1 MHDGSAGNK
10 VQEVDTGRLLIR
22 QLTHSDDEFILRL
35 LNEKAFLH
43 FIGDKGVRTR
53 EDARNYLTN
62 GPMASYAAHGFGLF
76 LVIEK
81 SSGAPVG
88 MCGLLRRDDQAHPDI
103 GFAFL
108 ADYQA
113 RGYGF
118 ESAVAVMEIGHM
130 QLNIETI
137 VAFVAPEN
145 ERSIH
150 LLERLGFTFAG
161 EGRLE
166 GIDKPQSLY
175 SSSRAT

>member
-108 ADYQA
+108 ADYRA

-175 SSSRAT
+175 SSSRAI